1 MAIMIN
7 NLRQQLPQFGLDYGS
22 IFYEVVTEGGIT
34 RLMMLADNYE
44 SMGTIGSIRSSRD
57 YFTEFLNDFD
67 AIYVHA
73 GGSPQAYQK
82 IQDLGL
88 SNLDGANMYLPSTYW
103 RDQWRLY
110 NVGYEHS
117 LMTNGA
123 GIVSGIQYKKY
134 RTNLNTGHVP
144 SLKFCAEGTD
154 NQLAGSAAS
163 HIRMISTSIQTVDF
177 VYSAATKE
185 YLRYQYNGIAHVDGS
200 TGNQISVKNVFILFT
215 DIGVIPGDEKARVA
229 VTTVGSGTGY
239 YATNGVVKSINWSR
253 ASLTSPLVLTYADGT
268 EVILNC
274 GKSFFCVVDS
284 SVAKTIAFN
293 YQW

>member
-1 MAIMIN
+1 MA
-7 NLRQQLPQFGLDYGS
+7 
-22 IFYEVVTEGGIT
+22 
-34 RLMMLADNYE
+34 
-44 SMGTIGSIRSSRD
+44 RS
-57 YFTEFLNDFD
+57 FTEFLNDFD

-82 IQDLGL
+82 IADLGL
-88 SNLDGANMYLPSTYW
+88 TNLDGANMYLPSTYW

-134 RTNLNTGHVP
+134 RTTLNAGHVP
-144 SLKFCAEGTD
+144 SLKFCEEGTD
-154 NQLAGSAAS
+154 NKLAGSAAK
-163 HIRMISTSIQTVDF
+163 HVRMVSTPIQTVDF
-177 VYSAATKE
+177 VYNATTGE
-185 YLRYQYNGIAHVDGS
+185 YLRYHYNGIAHVDGT

-215 DIGVIPGDEKARVA
+215 DIAVIPGDASGRVS

-239 YATNGVVKSINWSR
+239 YITNGIYKAINWSR
-253 ASLTSPLVLTYADGT
+253 ASLTSPLCLTYQDGT

-274 GKSFFCVVDS
+274 GKTFFCVVDS
-284 SVAKTIAFN
+284 SAAKTISFN